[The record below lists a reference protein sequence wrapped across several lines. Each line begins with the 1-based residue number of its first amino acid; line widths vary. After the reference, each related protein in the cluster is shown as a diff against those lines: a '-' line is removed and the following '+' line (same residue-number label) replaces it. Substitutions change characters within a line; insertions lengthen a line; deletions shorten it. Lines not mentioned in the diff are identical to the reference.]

1 MDNKTVGRFVG
12 LGLLLLGFYLGFTG
26 FAMSTANANAPAM
39 MQAVEA
45 KSSQWLIWLISGIAC
60 AGLGVALMMFNKR
73 SSS

>member
-1 MDNKTVGRFVG
+1 MNANKTIGQLIG
-12 LGLLLLGFYLGFTG
+12 IGLLLLGFYLGFTA
-26 FAMSTANANAPAM
+26 FAMTAANANAPVMVRA
-39 MQAVEA
+39 ED